1 VSENSKVNEK
11 FNTAKRG
18 KISHHQR
25 EQKKKYKN
33 QLLSNQNAEFRISA
47 SRKNK

>member
-1 VSENSKVNEK
+1 MKNSTRQNE
-11 FNTAKRG
+11 AKSAT
-18 KISHHQR
+18 KR